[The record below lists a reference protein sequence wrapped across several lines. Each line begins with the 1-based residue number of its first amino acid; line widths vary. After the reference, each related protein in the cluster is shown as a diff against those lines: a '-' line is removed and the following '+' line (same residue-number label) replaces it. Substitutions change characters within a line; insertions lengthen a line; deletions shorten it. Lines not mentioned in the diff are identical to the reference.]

1 MTGNGIASLR
11 VPGALAA
18 LQPYW
23 PVLAGLALVLVPTY
37 ARLAGSL
44 WTQDEHAHG
53 PIILAVSLWLAWRER
68 QRIAAAI
75 GQPSWA
81 LAVPLLAVGLAAYV
95 VGRSQEVLVLE
106 VGSHLL
112 LLAGTAAA
120 LGGRGLLRAAAVP
133 ILFLA
138 FMVPLPGVIVDA
150 LTAPLKQFA
159 SAIAEQLLYS
169 LGYPIART
177 GVVLSIGRYQLLVA
191 DACSGLHSMY
201 SLLALSLLYVYL
213 MGHPSRW
220 RNAILIAA
228 ALPIALAANVVR
240 VIILVLVTYHFGDA
254 AGQGFVHGFAG
265 MALFLIALTLLMF
278 VDTLLG
284 LAGRLAARGTAA

>member
-1 MTGNGIASLR
+1 MGNGVASLR
-11 VPGALAA
+11 LPGALAA

-37 ARLAGSL
+37 VRLAGSL

-53 PIILAVSLWLAWRER
+53 PIILAVSLWLAWQQRD
-68 QRIAAAI
+68 RIAAAV
-75 GQPSWA
+75 GRSNWA
-81 LAVPLLAVGLAAYV
+81 LAAPLLAGGLATYI

-112 LLAGTAAA
+112 ILAGAAAA
-120 LGGRGLLRAAAVP
+120 LGGRAMLRATAVP

-213 MGHPSRW
+213 MRHPSRW
-220 RNAILIAA
+220 RNAILLAA

-240 VIILVLVTYHFGDA
+240 VIILVLVTYHFGDE

-265 MALFLIALTLLMF
+265 MALFLIALALLMF

-284 LAGRLAARGTAA
+284 LVGRLAPRRTAA

>member
-1 MTGNGIASLR
+1 MGSGVASAR

-23 PVLAGLALVLVPTY
+23 PVLAGLALVLAPTY
-37 ARLAGSL
+37 VRLAGSL

-75 GQPSWA
+75 GQSSWA
-81 LAVPLLAVGLAAYV
+81 LAGPLLAGGLAAYA

-112 LLAGTAAA
+112 ILAGTAAA
-120 LGGRGLLRAAAVP
+120 LGGRPLLRATAVP

-213 MGHPSRW
+213 MAHPSRW
-220 RNAILIAA
+220 RNAILLAA

-240 VIILVLVTYHFGDA
+240 VIILVLVTYHFGDE

-265 MALFLIALTLLMF
+265 MALFLIALALLMF
-278 VDTLLG
+278 VDTCLG
-284 LAGRLAARGTAA
+284 LIDRITSRGNAA

>member
-1 MTGNGIASLR
+1 
-11 VPGALAA
+11 
-18 LQPYW
+18 
-23 PVLAGLALVLVPTY
+23 
-37 ARLAGSL
+37 
-44 WTQDEHAHG
+44 
-53 PIILAVSLWLAWRER
+53 
-68 QRIAAAI
+68 
-75 GQPSWA
+75 
-81 LAVPLLAVGLAAYV
+81 
-95 VGRSQEVLVLE
+95 
-106 VGSHLL
+106 
-112 LLAGTAAA
+112 
-120 LGGRGLLRAAAVP
+120 
-133 ILFLA
+133 
-138 FMVPLPGVIVDA
+138 VIVYA

-220 RNAILIAA
+220 RNAVLIAA

-265 MALFLIALTLLMF
+265 IALFLIALTLLMF

>member
-1 MTGNGIASLR
+1 MGNGVASLR
-11 VPGALAA
+11 LPGALAA

-37 ARLAGSL
+37 VRLAGSL

-53 PIILAVSLWLAWRER
+53 PIILAVSLWLAWQQRD
-68 QRIAAAI
+68 RIAAAA
-75 GQPSWA
+75 GRSSWA
-81 LAVPLLAVGLAAYV
+81 LAAPLLACGLAAYV

-112 LLAGTAAA
+112 ILAGAAAA
-120 LGGRGLLRAAAVP
+120 LGGRAMLRATAVP

-213 MGHPSRW
+213 MRHPSRW
-220 RNAILIAA
+220 RNTILLAA

-240 VIILVLVTYHFGDA
+240 VIVLVLVTYHFGDE

-265 MALFLIALTLLMF
+265 MALFLIALALLMF

-284 LAGRLAARGTAA
+284 LVGRLVPRGAAA

>member
-1 MTGNGIASLR
+1 MGNGVASLR

-37 ARLAGSL
+37 VRLAGSL

-75 GQPSWA
+75 GRPSWV
-81 LAVPLLAVGLAAYV
+81 LAAPLLAVGLAAYV

-120 LGGRGLLRAAAVP
+120 LGGRPLLRATAVP

-220 RNAILIAA
+220 RNAVLIAA

-265 MALFLIALTLLMF
+265 IALFLIALTLLMF

>member
-1 MTGNGIASLR
+1 MGNGVASLR

-37 ARLAGSL
+37 VRLAGSL

-75 GQPSWA
+75 GQPSWV
-81 LAVPLLAVGLAAYV
+81 LAAPLLAVGLAAYV

-120 LGGRGLLRAAAVP
+120 LGGRPLLRATAVP

-220 RNAILIAA
+220 RNAVLIAA

-265 MALFLIALTLLMF
+265 IALFLIALTLLMF

>member
-1 MTGNGIASLR
+1 MSHGAASLR
-11 VPGALAA
+11 LPGALAA

-23 PVLAGLALVLVPTY
+23 PVLAGLALLLVPTY
-37 ARLAGSL
+37 VRLAGSL

-53 PIILAVSLWLAWRER
+53 PIILAVSLWLAWQ
-68 QRIAAAI
+68 QRDRMAAAA
-75 GQPSWA
+75 GRPSWA
-81 LAVPLLAVGLAAYV
+81 LAAPLLACGLAAYV

-112 LLAGTAAA
+112 ILAGAAAA
-120 LGGRGLLRAAAVP
+120 LGGRAMLRATAVP

-138 FMVPLPGVIVDA
+138 FMVPLPGIIVDA
-150 LTAPLKQFA
+150 LTAPLKQLA

-213 MGHPSRW
+213 MRHPSRW
-220 RNAILIAA
+220 RNAILLAA

-240 VIILVLVTYHFGDA
+240 VIVLVLVTYHFGDE

-265 MALFLIALTLLMF
+265 MALFLIALALLMLL
-278 VDTLLG
+278 DTVLG
-284 LAGRLAARGTAA
+284 LAGRLAPRGTGA

>member
-1 MTGNGIASLR
+1 M
-11 VPGALAA
+11 
-18 LQPYW
+18 
-23 PVLAGLALVLVPTY
+23 
-37 ARLAGSL
+37 
-44 WTQDEHAHG
+44 
-53 PIILAVSLWLAWRER
+53 
-68 QRIAAAI
+68 
-75 GQPSWA
+75 
-81 LAVPLLAVGLAAYV
+81 
-95 VGRSQEVLVLE
+95 
-106 VGSHLL
+106 
-112 LLAGTAAA
+112 
-120 LGGRGLLRAAAVP
+120 LRATAVP

-213 MGHPSRW
+213 MRHPSRW
-220 RNAILIAA
+220 RNAILLAA

-240 VIILVLVTYHFGDA
+240 VIILVLVTYHFGDE

-265 MALFLIALTLLMF
+265 MALFLIALALLMF

-284 LAGRLAARGTAA
+284 LVGRLAPRGAAA